1 MGLDN
6 FLNDRI
12 TEEDTFTYTL
22 ADILRMRAEHTP
34 DETAFIFL
42 RDGEDDEEKITY
54 KELDQAARTIAVS
67 LSEKNLQGARALML
81 FPPGL
86 EFVKSLYG
94 CFYAGVIAVPAYPPR
109 KNRSLDRI
117 KTIVVDSGASI
128 VLTIDDIYQTF
139 ERSFFDFKEL
149 NNLSWIMM
157 DKLNNE
163 TSKSSNRPTAQSSNR
178 PIAKSP
184 NDVALLQYTSGS
196 TGQPKGVMVTH
207 RNIIRNVDFI
217 RQSFSLSRKSVS
229 VTWLPSFHDMG
240 LIDGIIE
247 PVYTGFPGVVI
258 PPVAFLQKPVRWLK
272 AISKYGGTHGGGPNF
287 AFDLCVDGITDE
299 EKQGLNLS
307 QMDTLYCGAEP
318 IRKTTLERF
327 AAVYKDSGF
336 RAKSLYPCYG
346 MAETTLITSGPHS
359 GRGPVY
365 LGLSGKA
372 LEQHQIL
379 PVKEDDPDARY
390 LVGVGY
396 PWLDTEVKIVNPD
409 TLQLCTENEVGE
421 IWVSGSVV
429 TAGYWNKKE
438 ETEKIFSAN
447 INKDTSRNY
456 LRTGD
461 LGFFHKGELYISG
474 RLKDLI
480 IIYGRN
486 YYPQDIEYLAES
498 SHPALRANAS
508 AAFSIDSG
516 DEEKLVIVA
525 EVERTAIRN
534 LDIPAVGEA
543 IRQKIAEEMEIEV
556 HAIQLLRTAS
566 ILKTSSGKIQHKACK
581 EGYLA
586 KTLEVV
592 GESLLDKSPVSEE
605 AGNSR
610 AELVM
615 IEAWLIDWIHTRL
628 KIPMERIDMSKHI
641 SAYGLSS
648 MKAVRLQQDFLT
660 KYGVDFPPYL
670 FFEKIS
676 IGELCER
683 ALRLVKENVE

>member
-6 FLNDRI
+6 FLYDRI
-12 TEEDTFTYTL
+12 TEEDTFRYTL
-22 ADILRMRAEHTP
+22 PEILRMRAEHTP
-34 DETAFIFL
+34 GETAFIFL
-42 RDGEDDEEKITY
+42 KDGEDEEEKVTY
-54 KELDQAARTIAVS
+54 KELDHAAQTIANS
-67 LSEKNLQGARALML
+67 LIRKNLQGERALML

-86 EFVKSLYG
+86 EFVKALYG

-117 KTIVVDSGASI
+117 RTLVVDSGASI
-128 VLTIDDIYQTF
+128 ILSIDDIYKLF
-139 ERSFFDFKEL
+139 ERSFSDLEEL
-149 NNLSWIMM
+149 RKLEWISTDNPASPPPRLQATMPPGPHAP
-157 DKLNNE
+157 N
-163 TSKSSNRPTAQSSNR
+163 PTD
-178 PIAKSP
+178 I
-184 NDVALLQYTSGS
+184 ALLQYTSGS

-217 RQSFSLSRKSVS
+217 RQSFSLTRKSVS

-272 AISKYGGTHGGGPNF
+272 AISKYRGTHGGGPNF
-287 AFDLCVDGITDE
+287 AFDLCVDGVSE
-299 EKQGLNLS
+299 EEMRGLDLS
-307 QMDTLYCGAEP
+307 SMDTLYCGAEP
-318 IRKTTLERF
+318 IRKTTFERF
-327 AAVYKDSGF
+327 AATYKDFGF
-336 RAKSLYPCYG
+336 RANALYPCYG
-346 MAETTLITSGPHS
+346 MAETTLITSGPS
-359 GRGPVY
+359 AGRGPVY
-365 LGLSGKA
+365 LGLSEKA
-372 LEQHQIL
+372 LEQHL
-379 PVKEDDPDARY
+379 VVPVKDDDPDVRY

-396 PWLDTEVKIVNPD
+396 PWLDTEVQIVNPD
-409 TLQLCTENEVGE
+409 TMLLCADNEVGE

-438 ETEKIFSAN
+438 ETQKTFSAH

-461 LGFFHKGELYISG
+461 LGFFNKGELYISG

-480 IIYGRN
+480 IMYGRN

-508 AAFSIDSG
+508 AAFSVDTE

-525 EVERTAIRN
+525 EVERTAIRD
-534 LDIPAVGEA
+534 LDVPAVCEA
-543 IRQKIAEEMEIEV
+543 IRQKIAEELELEIY
-556 HAIQLLRTAS
+556 AIQLLRTAS

-581 EGYLA
+581 EGFLA

-592 GESLLDKSPVSEE
+592 GESLLESQPVSE
-605 AGNSR
+605 GTGKST

-615 IEAWLIDWIHTRL
+615 IQAWLIDWIHTRL

-641 SAYGLSS
+641 SAFGLSS

-676 IGELCER
+676 IGELCNR
-683 ALRLVKENVE
+683 ALTLVKENSD